1 MKAVFASFEHSRVGF
16 PKVKLKFS
24 EDASVG
30 DGYIDPYVTVNG
42 IIQEW
47 NWSPNG
53 SGSKKI
59 ILPRREIEDEI
70 KKFESWVVLRF
81 GDDISVQG

>member
-1 MKAVFASFEHSRVGF
+1 MKTVFASFEHSRVGF

-24 EDASVG
+24 EDANLG
-30 DGYIDPYVTVNG
+30 AGYIDPYVTVNG

-47 NWSPNG
+47 NWSPDGNV
-53 SGSKKI
+53 SKKI
-59 ILPRREIEDEI
+59 ILPCREIEQEI